1 VQIGKWVKLP
11 AAGPSLAA
19 MDVQI
24 NPAEVED

>member
-19 MDVQI
+19 MDQAVGHVS
-24 NPAEVED
+24 ACG